1 MTSKDKLKNVGKNI
15 IGYPEEIA
23 AVPSSVDWI
32 QNLIR
37 DPKGRVSLTASSFA
51 VLVVLTHIQVD

>member
-23 AVPSSVDWI
+23 TVPSSVDWA
-32 QNLIR
+32 QNLTG
-37 DPKGRVSLTASSFA
+37 DPKGIVSPTASSIA
-51 VLVVLTHIQVD
+51 ILVVLTYIQGD